1 MLAKNW
7 STFIFL
13 GLKGLKRHLNSF
25 KFGHT
30 YYINTQTQMVLLYK
44 AGISNAN
51 ARHHS
56 PITAHDTF
64 HTEAKTGEA
73 L

>member
-1 MLAKNW
+1 M
-7 STFIFL
+7 
-13 GLKGLKRHLNSF
+13 NSF

-30 YYINTQTQMVLLYK
+30 QIHKHKWYYI
-44 AGISNAN
+44 AGIRNDN